1 VERAESQSARD
12 KVLFHLKTK
21 GPQTA
26 SAVALRLGVTA
37 MAVRQHLQTAEAEGL
52 VSFTDERR
60 KVGRPARIWSLTPKA
75 SKRFPDSHGELT
87 VDLLDAVRTTFGE
100 GGLDR
105 LITERTK
112 KQRAAY
118 LERMPPVAGPLESR
132 IAALAELRRSEGY
145 MAEWQREE
153 DGSYTLSENHCPI
166 CAAAMFCQGFCRDEL
181 QVFRDLLGDSVTV
194 DRTDHILA
202 GARRCA
208 YRIEPVA
215 AASSAAAPRDVP
227 EVAAR
232 GGKVP
237 AVSRQAANPD
247 TKKATPAKPKSRRGA

>member
-1 VERAESQSARD
+1 MVPSVEPGAAQSARD

-26 SAVALRLGVTA
+26 AELARRLDVTP
-37 MAVRQHLQTAEAEGL
+37 MAVRLHLQAAEAEGL
-52 VSFTDERR
+52 VTFRDERR

-75 SKRFPDSHGELT
+75 TKRFPDSHSDLT
-87 VDLLDAVRTTFGE
+87 VDLLEAVRTTFGAD
-100 GGLDR
+100 GLDR
-105 LITERTK
+105 LIAERTK

-118 LERMPPVAGPLESR
+118 LERMPPAGSPLEAR
-132 IAALAELRRSEGY
+132 LAALVEIRRGEGY
-145 MAEWQREE
+145 MAEWQAGE

-166 CAAAMFCQGFCRDEL
+166 CAAATFCQGFCRDEL
-181 QVFRDLLGDSVTV
+181 EVFRELLGEGVNV

-215 AASSAAAPRDVP
+215 SASSAPKRREPRKHATTEATSAPVP
-227 EVAAR
+227 D
-232 GGKVP
+232 GK
-237 AVSRQAANPD
+237 AG
-247 TKKATPAKPKSRRGA
+247 TRRGEPA